1 MFYLPSVTPF
11 CTGPFS
17 YRDRDLAM
25 EDDDEQFSIDWNQ
38 HPMTLNST
46 CSEHILSFSLRH
58 TTSFFPDSAAVATS
72 YVSPRMCDFKSLTP
86 ISDDHISRFSGVPM
100 HALLYSGL

>member
-1 MFYLPSVTPF
+1 
-11 CTGPFS
+11 
-17 YRDRDLAM
+17 M
-25 EDDDEQFSIDWNQ
+25 EYDDEQFSIDWNHDQ

-46 CSEHILSFSLRH
+46 SSEHILSLSLRH

-86 ISDDHISRFSGVPM
+86 VREHF
-100 HALLYSGL
+100 ALI